1 MEVQVKGQEAS
12 LIGAGDSMGRGQ
24 FDPLKQ
30 ASVLCRSWSPG
41 FREACGCWPQTAPHK
56 SSGPLG
62 PDDLWWPGEWWSSVC
77 VF

>member
-41 FREACGCWPQTAPHK
+41 FREA
-56 SSGPLG
+56 
-62 PDDLWWPGEWWSSVC
+62 
-77 VF
+77 